1 MKSKL
6 YIALLLLAGQQ
17 VSAQIPEDAL
27 RMSWNVPSGTA
38 RQQAIGGAMGS
49 LGGEISAVF
58 VNPAGIGFFKTSD
71 LVLTPGFSLLNSK
84 SNFRGSDASADRL
97 NRFNFGTSGIVLGFG
112 ADKYSRWSSNAF
124 AIAVNR
130 TANFNGTYYYKGTN
144 DYSSFGE
151 PLANEFFNYYVD
163 QRNSNPGL
171 SDGDI
176 IDNALDEPG
185 LSLLSK
191 MALYTYLTDVVNVN
205 GQSRVISRSE
215 EAGVVNQENKITTKG
230 GITEV
235 AIAFASNMDDKLY
248 IGGTLGVPIVN
259 YQRNISFRESDFN
272 GSGNNEFNYTSYTE
286 KYTSKGAGLNLKL
299 GMIFKPAEYLRF
311 GVAIHTPSWFTL
323 KDKIS
328 ASMTTDIDTT
338 SGNPKVFTVNSD
350 VFNNG
355 EDPSFK
361 YNLTNPWRFIVSGSY
376 VIREISD
383 VTKQRGFI
391 TADVEYVTYGSSRFR
406 SADEDEVGGDDYFKD
421 VNTATKQLYKGA
433 FNFRAGGELKF
444 NVIMARLGFAYYG
457 KPYDDKALE
466 ARKMNISGGLGYR
479 NKGIFIDLTYVHSI
493 NKDVNFPYRVDA
505 PRLNTFAELKETTGN
520 ILLTVGFKL

>member
-6 YIALLLLAGQQ
+6 YIALLLIAGQQ

-27 RMSWNVPSGTA
+27 RMSWNVPAGTA

-49 LGGEISAVF
+49 LGGEISSLY
-58 VNPAGIGFFKTSD
+58 VNPAGLGFFKTSEI
-71 LVLTPGFSLLNSK
+71 VLSPGLSLLGSK
-84 SNFRGSDASADRL
+84 SNFRGTDASADRL
-97 NRFNFGTSGIVLGFG
+97 TRFNFGTSGLVWGFS
-112 ADKYSRWSSNAF
+112 DKYSRWSSRAF
-124 AIAVNR
+124 SIGINR
-130 TANFNGTYYYKGTN
+130 TANFNSTFHYKGTN

-151 PLANEFFNYYVD
+151 PLANEFFDYYVQ
-163 QRNSNPGL
+163 QRNNNPGL

-176 IDNALDEPG
+176 IDNALDAPG

-191 MALYTYLTDVVNVN
+191 MALYTYLTDVIDDN
-205 GQSRVISRSE
+205 GTSRVISRSE
-215 EAGVVNQENKITTKG
+215 EAGIVLQDNKIVTRG

-235 AIAFASNMDDKLY
+235 AIGYAANMDDKLY
-248 IGGTLGVPIVN
+248 IGGSLGIPIVN
-259 YQRNISFRESDFN
+259 YERKTSFRESDAN
-272 GSGNNEFNYTSYTE
+272 GSGNNEFNYTSYDET
-286 KYTSKGAGLNLKL
+286 YTSKGLGVNLKL
-299 GMIFKPAEYLRF
+299 GLIFKPADFLRF
-311 GVAIHTPSWFTL
+311 GVAIHSPTLYGL
-323 KDKIS
+323 KDKLTS
-328 ASMTTDIDTT
+328 TMTTDIDTT
-338 SGNPKVFTVNSD
+338 TGNPKVFTVNSNT
-350 VFNNG
+350 FYNG

-361 YNLTNPWRFIVSGSY
+361 YNLNSPWHFIVSGSY

-391 TADVEYVTYGSSRFR
+391 TADVEYVTYGSSRFS
-406 SADEDEVGGDDYFKD
+406 SADEDESGGGDYYKA
-421 VNTATKQLYKGA
+421 VNDATKQVYKGA
-433 FNFRAGGELKF
+433 FNFRAGGEVKF

-505 PRLNTFAELKETTGN
+505 PRFNTFAELKENTGN
-520 ILLTVGFKL
+520 LFLTVGFKL